1 MASIVQHPQSNE
13 ELIEKQHKE
22 FILSEIKAL
31 LTEHIAEI
39 GCLPRGDHLVL
50 SAAEQ
55 VSAGLERSLNDAC
68 SRLQIKNGVRA
79 RRDEKAQQQQTKK
92 MDV

>member
-1 MASIVQHPQSNE
+1 MSSIAQHPQSNE
-13 ELIEKQHKE
+13 ELIEKQQHKE

-50 SAAEQ
+50 RAAEQ
-55 VSAGLERSLNDAC
+55 VSAGLERSLNDVC
-68 SRLQIKNGVRA
+68 SRLQN
-79 RRDEKAQQQQTKK
+79 
-92 MDV
+92 